1 MNHFSLKSAIDA
13 INKINNK
20 PHHNINN
27 KIMFFK
33 NPQNSGTIHKVVHVL
48 LINNYYFDH

>member
-20 PHHNINN
+20 PHHNIYY